1 MPSRS
6 NRPGRSNNT
15 SSAPEANC
23 ASSTFTSLPSP
34 RVNGVSRRAA
44 SRPPASKPGE
54 RGAATVTRCPSCRRA
69 FTRAA
74 AESQASVSRT
84 YGASS
89 ARASKISIARAST
102 TTSFEW
108 LRLVRL
114 LPFAPEMDELVSKA
128 QVLHEALPYIR
139 RFQNRTF
146 VVKYGGHAMI
156 DETLK
161 QSFARD
167 VCLLR
172 YVGIKV
178 VVVHGGGPQINQ
190 MLDRVGIA
198 STFSGG
204 LRVTDDATM
213 DVVEMVL
220 GGGVNQEI
228 VGMICQH
235 GGRAVGLSGKDDRFM
250 RGKRLEKVAVKDEQG
265 ERVLVDL
272 GRVGEVSHVDAG
284 IVENLIGSGFIP
296 VIAPIA
302 VDADGHSLNVNAD
315 TAAGSIA
322 SALSAAKLVL
332 MTDVDGVK
340 TAKGERLS
348 SLGSAE
354 AEEMIESGVISGG
367 MIPKVRCALDAVNG
381 GVEKVH
387 IIDGRRLHA
396 LLLEIFTDSGVGT
409 EIRRGKV

>member
-1 MPSRS
+1 
-6 NRPGRSNNT
+6 
-15 SSAPEANC
+15 
-23 ASSTFTSLPSP
+23 
-34 RVNGVSRRAA
+34 
-44 SRPPASKPGE
+44 
-54 RGAATVTRCPSCRRA
+54 
-69 FTRAA
+69 
-74 AESQASVSRT
+74 
-84 YGASS
+84 
-89 ARASKISIARAST
+89 
-102 TTSFEW
+102 
-108 LRLVRL
+108 
-114 LPFAPEMDELVSKA
+114 MDELVSKA

-161 QSFARD
+161 ESFARD

-172 YVGIKV
+172 YVGIRV

-190 MLDRVGIA
+190 MLDRVGIH

-250 RGKRLEKVAVKDEQG
+250 RGKRLEKVAAKDEQG
-265 ERVLVDL
+265 EPVLVDL
-272 GRVGEVSHVDAG
+272 GRVGEVSHVEAG
-284 IVENLIGSGFIP
+284 IVENLISSGFIP

-302 VDADGHSLNVNAD
+302 VDEQGRSLNVNAD